1 MSGLPRLALLIALA
15 GCAVPDLDRTGAIVC
30 GAANE
35 PNGGCPTGFACS
47 AGKCCPSAALDG
59 GLCPTLAP
67 ACEGPSCTTNA
78 LIVGRP
84 CAATPACI
92 NAAMGEVP
100 VCAQGPQIP
109 GGYCT
114 ATCRNIGGPC
124 GNNQGICVSARALL
138 GQTGGV
144 CLRTC
149 RLPAGEAVARCR
161 SDGAANQYVCVQ
173 VPGTTF
179 TACVPD
185 CKVAPC
191 GSGQVC
197 DERTRVCVFPGGGV

>member
-1 MSGLPRLALLIALA
+1 MNRSLHLLALLV
-15 GCAVPDLDRTGAIVC
+15 GCAVPELDRGGAIVC

-35 PNGGCPTGFACS
+35 PNGGCPTGFTCS
-47 AGKCCPSAALDG
+47 AARCCPNAALDG
-59 GLCPTLAP
+59 GVCPTLPA
-67 ACEGPSCTTNA
+67 ACEGQSCTA
-78 LIVGRP
+78 AGLIVGRP
-84 CAATPACI
+84 CTALPQCQ
-92 NAAMGEVP
+92 NPAMGEVQL
-100 VCAQGPQIP
+100 CAQGAQIP

-114 ATCRNIGGPC
+114 ATCRNIGASC
-124 GNNQGICVSARALL
+124 GNDQGICVSARAIL
-138 GQTGGV
+138 GLTGGV

-149 RLPAGEAVARCR
+149 RLPAGVLVARCR
-161 SDGAANQYVCVQ
+161 AEGAPNQYVCVQ

-185 CKVAPC
+185 CKAVPC